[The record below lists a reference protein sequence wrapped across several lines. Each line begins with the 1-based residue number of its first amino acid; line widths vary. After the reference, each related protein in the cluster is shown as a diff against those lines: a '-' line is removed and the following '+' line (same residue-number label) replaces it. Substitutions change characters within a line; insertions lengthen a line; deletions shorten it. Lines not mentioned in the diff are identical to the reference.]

1 MEVPN
6 LTNVQKEIDRRKLD
20 EKLPSMPWF
29 VQQFIDYKLPDLSPS
44 TLLEYLR
51 DYDTFFTWLRAEGL
65 SQADSNQSVT
75 LTELEVLR
83 MDSVT
88 AYRLY
93 LTTRREGTN
102 SRITVSRKLSSL
114 RSLFHYLSQIAEDE
128 DFYPLLKRNIMAKIE
143 IKRTHKPKDTAA
155 KLKGKILEEDELLE
169 FIGYILEGYAADM
182 QKNKQ
187 ALYSHEL
194 NKERDACIASLIL
207 NSGLRVSEVV
217 NLNVDDLD
225 LGNKL
230 LYVYRKGNN
239 DETFKTPV
247 YFREQAKDE
256 LATYMSLRQT
266 RYRTPKREKALFIA
280 LRNGESEG
288 SRMTKRAIQ
297 AMIMKYAKCFGKPYL
312 TVHKLRHSFATDY
325 YLQND
330 IYKTKEQL
338 GHASTE
344 TTEIYAHLTDKT
356 MSEAIERRLEDN
368 A

>member
-1 MEVPN
+1 M
-6 LTNVQKEIDRRKLD
+6 NVQKEIDRIKLD
-20 EKLPSMPWF
+20 DKVLGMPWF

-44 TLLEYLR
+44 TLLEYVR
-51 DYDTFFTWLRAEGL
+51 DYETFFGWLRSEGL
-65 SQADSNQSVT
+65 SSAADNKDVT
-75 LTELEVLR
+75 LRELEVLR
-83 MDSVT
+83 MENVT
-88 AYRLY
+88 SYRIF
-93 LTTRREGTN
+93 LTTKREGSN

-128 DFYPLLKRNIMAKIE
+128 EFYPLLKRNIMAKIE
-143 IKRTHKPKDTAA
+143 IKRIHKPKDTAA

-169 FIGYILEGYAADM
+169 FIGYILEGYAKDVEN
-182 QKNKQ
+182 NKQ
-187 ALYSHEL
+187 ALYAHEL
-194 NKERDACIASLIL
+194 NKERDASITSLIL

-225 LGNKL
+225 LNNKM

-247 YFREQAKDE
+247 YFREQAKDD
-256 LATYMSLRQT
+256 LMAYLNLRQT
-266 RYRTPKREKALFIA
+266 RYKAPKKEKALFLA
-280 LRNGESEG
+280 LANGQNEG
-288 SRMTKRAIQ
+288 RRMTKRAIQ
-297 AMIMKYAKCFGKPYL
+297 AMIIKYAKRFGKPYL

-344 TTEIYAHLTDKT
+344 TTEVYAHLTDKT
-356 MSEAIERRLEDN
+356 MSEAIERRADE
-368 A
+368 

>member
-1 MEVPN
+1 
-6 LTNVQKEIDRRKLD
+6 
-20 EKLPSMPWF
+20 
-29 VQQFIDYKLPDLSPS
+29 
-44 TLLEYLR
+44 
-51 DYDTFFTWLRAEGL
+51 
-65 SQADSNQSVT
+65 
-75 LTELEVLR
+75 
-83 MDSVT
+83 
-88 AYRLY
+88 
-93 LTTRREGTN
+93 
-102 SRITVSRKLSSL
+102 
-114 RSLFHYLSQIAEDE
+114 
-128 DFYPLLKRNIMAKIE
+128 MAKIE

-155 KLKGKILEEDELLE
+155 KLKGKLLEEEELLE
-169 FIGYILEGYAADM
+169 FIGYILEGYAVDM
-182 QKNKQ
+182 EKNKQ
-187 ALYSHEL
+187 AIYSHEL

-225 LGNKL
+225 LNNKL

-256 LATYMSLRQT
+256 LATYINLRQS
-266 RYRTPKREKALFIA
+266 RYRTPKREKGLFIA
-280 LRNGESEG
+280 LRNGDSEG

-297 AMIMKYAKCFGKPYL
+297 AMIMKYAKQFGKPYL

-356 MSEAIERRLEDN
+356 MSEAIERRTDDGM
-368 A
+368 

>member
-1 MEVPN
+1 M
-6 LTNVQKEIDRRKLD
+6 NVQKEIDRIKLD
-20 EKLPSMPWF
+20 EKVLGMPWF

-44 TLLEYLR
+44 TLLEYVR
-51 DYDTFFTWLRAEGL
+51 DYETFFGWLRSEGL
-65 SQADSNQSVT
+65 SSASDNKGVT
-75 LTELEVLR
+75 LHELEVLR
-83 MDSVT
+83 MENVT
-88 AYRLY
+88 SYRIFLA
-93 LTTRREGTN
+93 TKREGAN

-128 DFYPLLKRNIMAKIE
+128 EFYPLLKRNIMAKIE
-143 IKRTHKPKDTAA
+143 IKRIHKPKDTAA

-169 FIGYILEGYAADM
+169 FIGYILEGYAKDVEN
-182 QKNKQ
+182 NKQ
-187 ALYSHEL
+187 ALYAHEL
-194 NKERDACIASLIL
+194 NKERDASITSLIL

-217 NLNVDDLD
+217 NLNVDDID
-225 LGNKL
+225 LNNKM

-247 YFREQAKDE
+247 YFREQAKDD
-256 LATYMSLRQT
+256 LMAYLNLRQT
-266 RYRTPKREKALFIA
+266 RYKAPKKEKALFLA
-280 LRNGESEG
+280 LANGQNEG
-288 SRMTKRAIQ
+288 RRMTKRAIQ
-297 AMIMKYAKCFGKPYL
+297 AMIIKYAKRFGKPYL

-344 TTEIYAHLTDKT
+344 TTEVYAHLTDKT
-356 MSEAIERRLEDN
+356 MSEAIERRVD